1 MELYI
6 KNIALLNI
14 KNKGLRSLIL
24 IALMGILS
32 TSVFISIYT
41 VLSLKNGINSLK
53 DRLGADI
60 IIVPEGIEKKL
71 EGALFNGTPESFY
84 LDREVMNTIP
94 LDNIEA
100 MSPQLYIATLTIG
113 CCSFPLQAIGIDF
126 ETDFVVK
133 PWLTKN
139 IKLPLSEDEI
149 IIGSN
154 IMAKENDVLT
164 FFNHE
169 YKVKAKLSSTGMGFD
184 NSVFLSL
191 TDARKMAN
199 YASKV
204 VSSIPMV
211 ENERLISNV
220 LIKVKNIRPRD
231 LSIQLKK
238 QIKKYEATAFVA
250 ANMLSEISVKL
261 KNLFTYIYILLFVIC
276 FLGITVIGLTFFLN
290 ISERC
295 KEYASIRA
303 IGATKSYL
311 YKLVIFES
319 SLLSVLGSAC
329 GVILGGSISIL
340 FNTAL
345 KQSFSLPFLMPPVH
359 VLILLGL
366 GNILTA
372 LLIGIGSSFLV
383 MKIIT
388 KKEIA
393 VAVKQ
398 NN

>member
-14 KNKGLRSLIL
+14 RNRRLKSLIL
-24 IALMGILS
+24 IVLVGILS
-32 TSVFISIYT
+32 TTVFISVYT

-60 IIVPEGIEKKL
+60 IVVPEGIEKKL
-71 EGALFNGTPESFY
+71 EGALFNGTPETFY
-84 LDREVMNTIP
+84 LDRDVMSAIP
-94 LDNIEA
+94 LDNVEA

-126 ETDFVVK
+126 ETDFIVK
-133 PWLTKN
+133 PWLTKT
-139 IKLPLSEDEI
+139 IKLPLDEDEVL
-149 IIGSN
+149 IGSN
-154 IMAKENDVLT
+154 IMAKEGDTLT

-191 TDARKMAN
+191 ADARKMAK

-204 VSSIPMV
+204 TSIPTI

-220 LIKVKNIRPRD
+220 LIKVKDIKPRD

-238 QIKKYEATAFVA
+238 QIKEYGATAFVA
-250 ANMLSEISVKL
+250 ANMLSEISAKL
-261 KNLFTYIYILLFVIC
+261 KNLFSYIYVLLFVIC
-276 FLGITVIGLTFFLN
+276 FLGVAIIGLTFFLN
-290 ISERC
+290 ISERS
-295 KEYASIRA
+295 KEYSSMRA

-319 SLLSVLGSAC
+319 SLLVVLGSAC
-329 GVILGGSISIL
+329 GVVLGCAISIL

-345 KQSFSLPFLMPPVH
+345 KQTLSLPFLMPQVRT
-359 VLILLGL
+359 LIVLGL
-366 GNILTA
+366 GNIFVA
-372 LLIGIGSSFLV
+372 LIIGVCSSFLII
-383 MKIIT
+383 KIIT

-393 VAVKQ
+393 IAIKQ

>member
-32 TSVFISIYT
+32 SSVFISIYT

-84 LDREVMNTIP
+84 LDREVMNAIP
-94 LDNIEA
+94 LDSIEA

-126 ETDFVVK
+126 ETDFIVK
-133 PWLTKN
+133 PWLTKT
-139 IKLPLSEDEI
+139 IQLPLKKDEVV
-149 IIGSN
+149 IGSN
-154 IMAKENDVLT
+154 IMAKEGDILT

-191 TDARKMAN
+191 YDARKMAE

-204 VSSIPMV
+204 TAIPTI
-211 ENERLISNV
+211 ENDRLISNV
-220 LIKVKNIRPRD
+220 LIKVKDIKPRD
-231 LSIQLKK
+231 LLIQLKK
-238 QIKKYEATAFVA
+238 YVKKYGATAFVA
-250 ANMLSEISVKL
+250 ANMLSEISAKL
-261 KNLFTYIYILLFVIC
+261 KNLFTYIYILLFVLC
-276 FLGITVIGLTFFLN
+276 FLGIAIIGLTFFLN
-290 ISERC
+290 ISERS
-295 KEYASIRA
+295 KEYSSIRA

-311 YKLVIFES
+311 YKLVILES
-319 SLLSVLGSAC
+319 SLLVVLGSAC
-329 GVILGGSISIL
+329 GIVLGGTISLL

-345 KQSFSLPFLMPPVH
+345 KQTFRLPFLMPQFKT
-359 VLILLGL
+359 LIILGL
-366 GNILTA
+366 GNILVA
-372 LLIGIGSSFLV
+372 LIIGVCSSFLI

-393 VAVKQ
+393 IAVKQ